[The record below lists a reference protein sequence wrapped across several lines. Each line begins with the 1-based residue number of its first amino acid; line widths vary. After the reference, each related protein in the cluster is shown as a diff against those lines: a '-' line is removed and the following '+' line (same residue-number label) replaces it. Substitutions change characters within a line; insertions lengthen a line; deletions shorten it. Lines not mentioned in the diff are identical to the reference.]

1 MTRSKRS
8 LMLLALVALVLT
20 LAARN
25 DAVVRTA
32 TDLLGPRAALFLPS
46 RVSLQAEAGPAHG
59 AQPAAP
65 AVAPPAPAPRSNAS
79 APSATVTL
87 TVQPSAKLEQGYVLE
102 ARLVAPN
109 GKPLNEATVRF
120 YEPVELLGQR
130 EMFIG
135 SAATDGQGSVSL
147 AYLPARL
154 GRHEIILRSP
164 ARDQLVAVES
174 RMTFEATVAAAPY
187 RPEHQPL
194 SAFSAAVPAVVG
206 VIVLG
211 VWALIAF
218 ALLGTARGVGAGRR
232 RQASGTQA
240 SLATRNA
247 KTKTRED
254 LA

>member
-8 LMLLALVALVLT
+8 LVLLAFVALVLT

-46 RVSLQAEAGPAHG
+46 RVSLQTEAVPAHG

-65 AVAPPAPAPRSNAS
+65 AVAPAVPAPRNAS

-120 YEPVELLGQR
+120 YEPVELLGPR
-130 EMFIG
+130 EMLIG
-135 SAATDGQGSVSL
+135 SAATDGQGRVSL

-154 GRHEIILRSP
+154 GRHEVILRSP
-164 ARDQLVAVES
+164 ARDQLASVES
-174 RMTFEATVAAAPY
+174 RTTFEATVSAAPY

-194 SAFSAAVPAVVG
+194 TAFSAAVPSVVG
-206 VIVLG
+206 VLVLG
-211 VWALIAF
+211 VWGLIAF

-232 RQASGTQA
+232 RQAPGRQT
-240 SLATRNA
+240 SLATGNA